1 MDLTISLLQIYCLSA
16 ARFAILFTYINQD
29 TLLFVNRYVFPH
41 PLKKKDES
49 MSLLSVHMGLE
60 NLCQQRIPSLNLD
73 NIDKQE
79 GLVAT
84 GGRCLALV
92 RGPEL
97 RCGTSK

>member
-1 MDLTISLLQIYCLSA
+1 MPNLQYYLHSLIRIQYCSLIALYPPTPS
-16 ARFAILFTYINQD
+16 Q
-29 TLLFVNRYVFPH
+29 
-41 PLKKKDES
+41 KKDES

-73 NIDKQE
+73 NIDQQE

-84 GGRCLALV
+84 GGRCFALV